1 MRFLFIIVLIFITN
15 NLYSQQ
21 NSNPFISG
29 EKYSFD
35 IYFGF
40 IKAGSASLEV
50 FSDTINNSSKNLLMI
65 GKGKTAP
72 FFDYFFKV
80 RDEYR
85 TIFDCSELVPIVF
98 DRNIS
103 EGRFKLTQRYLFDHS
118 LKKVT
123 TNDTVFRFTNS
134 PQDMLSALFFARTIN
149 RNVIELDTIIVIPIF
164 MDNEMFNL
172 EIKYLKTE
180 ILRTPF
186 GGIECLVFQPSL
198 QKGRVFEDGE
208 SMKIWISND
217 ANKSLIRVETKIWAG
232 TIKAVL
238 KSHEGLQYPLS
249 IND

>member
-1 MRFLFIIVLIFITN
+1 
-15 NLYSQQ
+15 
-21 NSNPFISG
+21 
-29 EKYSFD
+29 
-35 IYFGF
+35 
-40 IKAGSASLEV
+40 
-50 FSDTINNSSKNLLMI
+50 
-65 GKGKTAP
+65 
-72 FFDYFFKV
+72 
-80 RDEYR
+80 
-85 TIFDCSELVPIVF
+85 
-98 DRNIS
+98 
-103 EGRFKLTQRYLFDHS
+103 
-118 LKKVT
+118 
-123 TNDTVFRFTNS
+123 
-134 PQDMLSALFFARTIN
+134 
-149 RNVIELDTIIVIPIF
+149 